1 MLTVPMTSH
10 LSGAFDYLLSQ
21 YEFRPLEF
29 DGVLTKGVVRSVS
42 ISLFAYS
49 RSGVK
54 F

>member
-1 MLTVPMTSH
+1 MFTVPMTSH
-10 LSGAFDYLLSQ
+10 LSGAFVFFYHSI
-21 YEFRPLEF
+21 RPLEF

-42 ISLFAYS
+42 ISLFIYS